1 MSAENVAKRKYEQY
15 LKKYTIGESPFG
27 PAFSFTGE
35 DDFRSDFSMFV
46 ISVNKAILMEEFAHS
61 HDFDIYL
68 IFLGF
73 DPGGMGKLG
82 AEIEM
87 SFGEEGEKYII
98 NSPTTVYIPKGLVH
112 CPLEF
117 KRVDK
122 PVLFIHLHLPPDTRN
137 KRLNNDISPF
147 CIKVFAP

>member
-1 MSAENVAKRKYEQY
+1 MAAENVAKRKYGKY
-15 LKKYTIGESPFG
+15 LKEYTIGDSPYG

-35 DDFRSDFSMFV
+35 DDFQSDFSMFV
-46 ISVNKAILMEEFAHS
+46 ICVNKPILMEEFAHS

-68 IFLGF
+68 VFLGF
-73 DPGGMGKLG
+73 DPNGMGDLE

-98 NSPTTVYIPKGLVH
+98 NSPTTVYIPKGLIH
-112 CPLEF
+112 CPLDF

-122 PVLFIHLHLPPDTRN
+122 PVLFIHATL
-137 KRLNNDISPF
+137 
-147 CIKVFAP
+147 APRYKK